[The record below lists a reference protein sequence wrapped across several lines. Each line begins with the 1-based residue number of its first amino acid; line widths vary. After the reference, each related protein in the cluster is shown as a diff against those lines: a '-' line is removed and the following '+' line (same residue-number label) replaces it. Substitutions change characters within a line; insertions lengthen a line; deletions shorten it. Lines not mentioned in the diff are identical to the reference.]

1 MTSFKWVSVTI
12 RIPEPV
18 LDFVTAMQ
26 QLTGRDPTEYMA
38 TAIRDIVLT
47 DVEELQAS
55 MKIRSSKTPDLKHKY
70 RLDTVDID
78 FESIWPPEK
87 SQEASSE

>member
-18 LDFVTAMQ
+18 LDFITAMQ

-47 DVEELQAS
+47 DLDQLQAALPE
-55 MKIRSSKTPDLKHKY
+55 TPNLKQKY
-70 RLDTVDID
+70 QLDKL
-78 FESIWPPEK
+78 EKEAPE
-87 SQEASSE
+87 